1 MSRSARGEPAPAT
14 GAGQLVLRGPRL
26 ADGRTVDVAL
36 ADGRVTAVAPAGSL
50 RPRAPGD
57 LVALDGYLLLP
68 APAEP
73 HAHPE
78 TALTARDAAPR
89 RPLPTRVAEAALI
102 QLGHGAT
109 AQRCH
114 VAIDEGLEAWVSV
127 LEAGRA
133 LAGLAEVSAVPLP
146 GPLTGRAGADQRA
159 LLREAVAMGAGAVGG
174 APDRDPD
181 PAGHLDAVLE
191 LADELRLPVALHT
204 EAAEP
209 AWLARL
215 VAAAGDGGRALCLGP
230 AGGLARLAR
239 PVLRRVAEGLAA
251 GGVRVV
257 CVPRGGCG
265 ARAFGP
271 APVRELTAAGVTVAA
286 GSGALRSATDP
297 VGGGDPLRAAFLLAT
312 RGERTPAA
320 AWAAVGPL
328 ARAALGLPAPARVA
342 VGSPAELLAVRG
354 GSVAEALSLG
364 YSRVVFHR
372 GRIVARTS
380 AVREYAADGPTAA
393 GLELPRQQPG

>member
-1 MSRSARGEPAPAT
+1 MSQSAMSEPVPARG
-14 GAGQLVLRGPRL
+14 AGELLLRGPRL

-36 ADGRVTAVAPAGSL
+36 ADGRVAAVAPAGSL
-50 RPRAPGD
+50 RPGAPGD
-57 LVALDGYLLLP
+57 LVPLDGYLLLP

-73 HAHPE
+73 HARPE
-78 TALTARDAAPR
+78 TALTAPGPEPR
-89 RPLPTRVAEAALI
+89 RPLPARVAESALI
-102 QLGHGAT
+102 RLGHGAT

-114 VAIDEGLEAWVSV
+114 VAIDRGLEAWDTVI
-127 LEAGRA
+127 EAGRA

-146 GPLTGRAGADQRA
+146 GPLTGLAGAGQRA
-159 LLREAVAMGAGAVGG
+159 RLRDALAMGAGAVGG

-191 LADELRLPVALHT
+191 LADAWGLPVALHT

-209 AWLARL
+209 AWLERL
-215 VAAAGDGGRALCLGP
+215 VASATAGGAARHGLCLGP
-230 AGGLARLAR
+230 AGGLARLTPPA
-239 PVLRRVAEGLAA
+239 LRRVAEGLAA

-257 CVPRGGCG
+257 CT
-265 ARAFGP
+265 ARNGRR
-271 APVRELTAAGVTVAA
+271 APVRELTAAGVTVAV
-286 GSGALRSATDP
+286 GGGPLRTAAEP
-297 VGGGDPLRAAFLLAT
+297 AGGGDPLAAARLLAA
-312 RGERTPAA
+312 GGARTPEAA
-320 AWAAVGPL
+320 YAAVGPL
-328 ARAALGLPAPARVA
+328 ARAALGLPAPAGVT

-380 AVREYAADGPTAA
+380 AVREYAADGPTRAEV
-393 GLELPRQQPG
+393 ELPRQQPG